1 MQAPSDAVRS
11 HRELLRYI
19 LQVKLSKQ
27 CHGADESGLR
37 EIKYICQSILSERL
51 ATLIYSNKQCCM
63 HDLYAPSARA
73 EQALPQMHLS
83 RRI

>member
-27 CHGADESGLR
+27 CHCADESGLR
-37 EIKYICQSILSERL
+37 EI
-51 ATLIYSNKQCCM
+51 
-63 HDLYAPSARA
+63 
-73 EQALPQMHLS
+73 
-83 RRI
+83 